1 MDSFSSRLPL
11 HRKHPEPSLPPEQL
25 PQASRRKIPNL
36 LSLSQSLP
44 LEQAPQAPLRR
55 IPVSPTASPFPS
67 ASEPPKKPP
76 QASRRRIPNSLLS
89 PSPSLPP
96 EQALQAPLRRILN
109 IPLAPTTSPFP
120 SLSSLPLGQIHNIS
134 VSGTT
139 ASRREK
145 NNEEEDYEPEEDH
158 HYSEEDDHY
167 SEDHDHYS
175 VDDDYFSG
183 DDDDEKLRII
193 LRVELTYHQRS
204 QLCSIVE
211 ELPMPE
217 MKHYVCTLMKST
229 VIPGEGKM
237 IEMDQVNCQF
247 CHQPMDNSRH
257 SNRRASS
264 FKIIM
269 QENYEH
275 FVTIPCYFKEQL
287 NKYSDKWLHALVGG
301 HMLEFYLEKSTN
313 STTMYGPWWSYFLM
327 SHYVAVND
335 VVTFKLPTEDDSD
348 DEIGDEDAEVLEYE
362 EEADD
367 AFFEVTVADPIG
379 NKKNLPSYAWEPP
392 VQPTGKE
399 ISDMTMEI
407 QTAYGKL
414 QKKKRI
420 GRKKMQRVE
429 GEEDV
434 ENKEEV
440 HTIETTFKKRS
451 IFFQLEYWKFLLVR
465 HNLDSMHIEKNVFD
479 NVVNTLLDVDKRS
492 KDNAKARMDMKRM
505 KIREHLHIDETQ
517 EKPELPDALYYM
529 DSSKKKLFCGL
540 VKNVRFPDNHASSMF
555 NKVRLE
561 KNKFVGLKTHDC
573 HILFEEI
580 LPLAVMK
587 TLPEEVA
594 MPLVKLAKCFK
605 VITSKIVSNKEIE
618 MVEEQLPEILCQ
630 LEKIFP
636 PTFFD
641 IMEHLVIH
649 LPAEVR
655 LAGPVQF
662 RNMWSTEMF
671 IGNMKNWIC
680 G

>member
-193 LRVELTYHQRS
+193 LR
-204 QLCSIVE
+204 
-211 ELPMPE
+211 
-217 MKHYVCTLMKST
+217 
-229 VIPGEGKM
+229 GEGKM